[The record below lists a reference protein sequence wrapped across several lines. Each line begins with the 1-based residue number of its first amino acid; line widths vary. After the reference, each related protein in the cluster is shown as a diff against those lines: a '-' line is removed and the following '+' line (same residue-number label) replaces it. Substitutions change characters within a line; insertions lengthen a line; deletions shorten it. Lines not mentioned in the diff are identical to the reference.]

1 MDEIG
6 SCLLVTYS
14 QGRRAPYAMPAFMW
28 LSWEV
33 EGTRKASSSSIR
45 NSRTYQPLKTL
56 APRMEKSSPCF
67 PDFLVVILLLTP
79 VPDAYIRI
87 PSGVV
92 PLNSLPK
99 REFSP
104 SIHSP
109 WVNTF
114 IPIKKNGHLYTYNSY
129 TSISK
134 HFPESQIYGS
144 SFLDIAT
151 WILRDPSTLKVQNQ
165 AHCHCLHIP
174 ACFPSRVF
182 CIG

>member
-14 QGRRAPYAMPAFMW
+14 QGRRAPYAMQAYMW

-33 EGTRKASSSSIR
+33 EGTRKASSLSIR
-45 NSRTYQPLKTL
+45 NSRTYQSLKTL
-56 APRMEKSSPCF
+56 ALRMEKSSPCF
-67 PDFLVVILLLTP
+67 PAFLVVILLLTP
-79 VPDAYIRI
+79 VPRAYIRI

-92 PLNSLPK
+92 PLSSLP
-99 REFSP
+99 EVDFFP
-104 SIHSP
+104 STHSP
-109 WVNTF
+109 WMNTV
-114 IPIKKNGHLYTYNSY
+114 IPIKKNDHPYTYNSY
-129 TSISK
+129 KSISK

-144 SFLDIAT
+144 SFLDVAT
-151 WILRDPSTLKVQNQ
+151 WVLRDPSTLKVQNQ
-165 AHCHCLHIP
+165 THCHCLHIL